1 MVTLAAA
8 LSRPDLAILRR
19 VWASA
24 MAVLIAVSWRL
35 WVPRPEDSLASGATI
50 AFPAIPLIGL
60 PPGLAWLIDALAFA
74 CVVSCLVA
82 IAVRP
87 QVGPWSTL
95 LLGIGLTA
103 LFITNQHRLQPWAYQ
118 AWLYCWAFTAWS
130 TGLPA
135 RRALLAITSGIYAYS
150 ALGKFDQQFLH
161 TVGPGFV
168 SVWMPWW
175 QPPAAEQSLGLV
187 AWAVLALPAIELT
200 IAGSLLVPGLRRAA
214 GVAAISMHAVLLL
227 TLGPLGMN
235 QSRGVLVWNLY
246 LGFQAWWL
254 FVHEAGVRGLQSDAP
269 LGAVSETPGTPRD
282 TPGTPAILGSL
293 IRLPALAVIGLA
305 LVLPCGERFPRGKSY
320 GYWDHW
326 LSWSLY
332 SPHTSRA
339 ELQIHSTAVASL
351 PPIATRF
358 ARATAD
364 DDGWVTLQIGQ
375 WSLAELGV
383 PIYPQARFQLG
394 VAQRIGERV
403 PPRAVRA
410 RIRTTSDR
418 FTGQRE
424 EILLLGQR
432 ELAEHATNYWFLPPE
447 KISAASRPAGSAR
460 KLGRD
465 LRR

>member
-1 MVTLAAA
+1 MVTLASAP
-8 LSRPDLAILRR
+8 SRPDLATLRR

-50 AFPAIPLIGL
+50 AFPAISLIGL
-60 PPGLAWLIDALAFA
+60 PPGLAWLIDALAFL
-74 CVVSCLVA
+74 CVMACLVA

-87 QVGPWSTL
+87 QVGPWPTL

-135 RRALLAITSGIYAYS
+135 RRALLAITASIYAYS

-187 AWAVLALPAIELT
+187 AWAVLALPAIELA

-214 GVAAISMHAVLLL
+214 GVAAVSMHAVLLL

-254 FVHEAGVRGLQSDAP
+254 FVREAGVRGFQSDPP
-269 LGAVSETPGTPRD
+269 LGSVAETPGVPRD
-282 TPGTPAILGSL
+282 TPGTPATLSSL
-293 IRLPALAVIGLA
+293 VRYPALAVIALA
-305 LVLPCGERFPRGKSY
+305 LVLPWGERFPRGKSY

-339 ELQIHSTAVASL
+339 ELQIHHTALASL

-358 ARATAD
+358 ARVTAD
-364 DDGWVTLQIGQ
+364 DDGWVTLQIGP

-403 PPRAVRA
+403 PPGAVRV

-418 FTGQRE
+418 FTGQRD

-432 ELAEHATNYWFLPPE
+432 ELAEHAANYWFLPPE
-447 KISAASRPAGSAR
+447 KISATSGPAGSAR
-460 KLGRD
+460 MLGRD
-465 LRR
+465 IRR

>member
-1 MVTLAAA
+1 MVTLASP
-8 LSRPDLAILRR
+8 LPRPDLAILRR
-19 VWASA
+19 VWALA
-24 MAVLIAVSWRL
+24 MAALIAVSWRL
-35 WVPRPEDSLASGATI
+35 WVPRTEDSLAGDTTI
-50 AFPAIPLIGL
+50 VFPAIPLLGL
-60 PPGLAWLIDALAFA
+60 PPGLAWLIDAMAFV

-87 QVGPWSTL
+87 QIGPWSTL
-95 LLGIGLTA
+95 LLGIGLMA

-135 RRALLAITSGIYAYS
+135 RRALLAITSSIYAYS

-168 SVWMPWW
+168 SVWLPWW
-175 QPPAAEQSLGLV
+175 EPPAGDRSLGLV
-187 AWAVLALPAIELT
+187 TWAVLALPAIELT
-200 IAGSLLVPGLRRAA
+200 IAGSLLVPRLRRAA
-214 GVAAISMHAVLLL
+214 GVAAITMHTVLLL

-235 QSRGVLVWNLY
+235 QSRGVIVWNLY
-246 LGFQAWWL
+246 LAFQAWWL
-254 FVHEAGVRGLQSDAP
+254 FVRDKDGQGPAADAP
-269 LGAVSETPGTPRD
+269 LGPVLGKTGTP
-282 TPGTPAILGSL
+282 PLLGSL
-293 IRLPALAVIGLA
+293 LSLPALAVIGLA

-339 ELQIHSTAVASL
+339 ELQIHRTAIASL

-358 ARATAD
+358 ARATSD

-394 VAQRIGERV
+394 VAQRIGARV
-403 PPRAVRA
+403 PSQAMRVRV
-410 RIRTTSDR
+410 RTTSDR

-432 ELAEHATNYWFLPPE
+432 ELAEHVRKYWFLPSVNN
-447 KISAASRPAGSAR
+447 SAASRPAGSAR
-460 KLGRD
+460 KLGRE